1 MQHLY
6 LATITNFKFSD
17 RHAWSPNCK
26 SAQKMFHIIRVNQI
40 KPNLHKTLHNIKQK
54 SKGGLSIF

>member
-17 RHAWSPNCK
+17 RHTWSPNCK
-26 SAQKMFHIIRVNQI
+26 FAPKNVPRYKSKSNQT
-40 KPNLHKTLHNIKQK
+40 KPTETLHNIKQK
-54 SKGGLSIF
+54 SKGGLTIF